1 MIYDLFCSQRGAIVS
16 EPAIQVKRK
25 DRGTQIWSVEKLENK
40 IIDMREMYNERKE
53 KGLPLKVSTTSHH

>member
-1 MIYDLFCSQRGAIVS
+1 MIGQRGAIVS

-40 IIDMREMYNERKE
+40 IIDMRDMYNDRKD
-53 KGLPLKVSTTSHH
+53 KGIPLKVRHIYIWMIII